1 MQLTAVLAAGAMALA
16 GCGNTGDEGNGSASN
31 GSLQAGLAY
40 DIGGRGDKSFNDSAA
55 LGLDKAKKELG
66 VTAEEVSPNSAG
78 TDRADKLKGLVDGKK
93 NPIIAVGF
101 KFAVDLKKV
110 AAANPNTNF
119 AIVDDGSIQ
128 AKNVANILFAEE
140 QGSYLVGVA
149 AALKS
154 KAKHVGFVGGVKS
167 DLIAKFEAGYIAG
180 VHSVDPA
187 IKVDVQYLSAPPDFS
202 GFAAPA
208 KGKVAAKGMID
219 NGADV
224 VYHAAGGSGSG
235 VFDAA
240 VEARGAGKAGTWA
253 IGVDQD
259 QYLTANENQKK
270 VILTSMIKKVDVG
283 VFDFLKKFKDGQK
296 PSGPQINDLKSGGVD
311 YATSGGYVDDIKS
324 QIDAAKK
331 DIIDGKV
338 TVPAKPGT

>member
-1 MQLTAVLAAGAMALA
+1 MRFSRGIQLTAVLATGAMALA
-16 GCGNTGDEGNGSASN
+16 ACGNTEDSGST
-31 GSLQAGLAY
+31 GSTSGGKLQVGLAY

-66 VTAEEVSPNSAG
+66 VTASEVSPNPSG
-78 TDRADKLKGLVDGKK
+78 TDRADKLNGLVDTKK
-93 NPIIAVGF
+93 NPIVAVGF
-101 KFAVDLKKV
+101 KFADDLKKV
-110 AAANPNTNF
+110 AAAHSGTNF

-167 DLIAKFEAGYIAG
+167 DLIAKFEAGYTAG

-187 IKVDVQYLSAPPDFS
+187 IKVDVQYLTAPPDFT

-235 VFDAA
+235 VFDAV
-240 VEARGAGKAGTWA
+240 VEA
-253 IGVDQD
+253 
-259 QYLTANENQKK
+259 
-270 VILTSMIKKVDVG
+270 
-283 VFDFLKKFKDGQK
+283 
-296 PSGPQINDLKSGGVD
+296 
-311 YATSGGYVDDIKS
+311 
-324 QIDAAKK
+324 
-331 DIIDGKV
+331 
-338 TVPAKPGT
+338 

>member
-16 GCGNTGDEGNGSASN
+16 ACGNTGDEGGGSASN
-31 GSLQAGLAY
+31 GSAQAGLAY

-55 LGLDKAKKELG
+55 LGLDKAKKDLG
-66 VTAEEVSPNSAG
+66 ITAEEVSPNPAG

-93 NPIIAVGF
+93 NPVIAVGF
-101 KFAVDLKKV
+101 KFADDLKKV
-110 AAANPNTNF
+110 AAANPGTSF

-128 AKNVANILFAEE
+128 AKNVANILFSEE

-154 KAKHVGFVGGVKS
+154 KAKHVGFVG
-167 DLIAKFEAGYIAG
+167 
-180 VHSVDPA
+180 VHSIDPV
-187 IKVDVQYLSAPPDFS
+187 IKIDVQYLSAPPDFS

-208 KGKVAAKGMID
+208 KGKVAAKGMLD

-235 VFDAA
+235 VFDAVA
-240 VEARGAGKAGTWA
+240 EARNAGKAGVWA

-259 QYLTANENQKK
+259 QFVTANESQKK
-270 VILTSMIKKVDVG
+270 VVLTSMIKRVDVG
-283 VFDFLKKFKDGQK
+283 VYDYLKKVKDGQK
-296 PSGPQINDLKSGGVD
+296 PSGPQVNDLKSGGVD
-311 YATSGGYVDDIKS
+311 YATSGGYVDDIKDK
-324 QIDAAKK
+324 IEAAKK
-331 DIIDGKV
+331 NIIDGKV
-338 TVPAKPGT
+338 TVPTKPGA